1 MGWLS
6 SNKKRSFAEKLMK
19 DIRAR
24 EEKEN
29 VDVIGKVS
37 PKIQEKRAVEKAQA
51 KISARGEEIRE
62 EREEKDKA
70 TVNKVNPTQGPN
82 EKKAIAYLDGFF
94 SIANITDEE
103 RDLIGKAKRAITTGK
118 FQQLQRDVNKLRNAT
133 KKTPINPVVLLEQL
147 MKIITVY
154 PLESVKMYDNIQQT
168 VNVKQK
174 KELHPEIIISES
186 FNI

>member
-51 KISARGEEIRE
+51 KIRQESA
-62 EREEKDKA
+62 
-70 TVNKVNPTQGPN
+70 
-82 EKKAIAYLDGFF
+82 
-94 SIANITDEE
+94 TD
-103 RDLIGKAKRAITTGK
+103 
-118 FQQLQRDVNKLRNAT
+118 LRNRRVNLCTTPAHKRT
-133 KKTPINPVVLLEQL
+133 KHDTTCRSL
-147 MKIITVY
+147 
-154 PLESVKMYDNIQQT
+154 PLK
-168 VNVKQK
+168 
-174 KELHPEIIISES
+174 
-186 FNI
+186 